1 MVFFAFLN
9 TAIVA
14 KVTTLK
20 RILEYQPFLYNFR
33 IQPLRI
39 FRQEEPIFVK
49 GVSSVVF
56 TPRSDN
62 LCHAKVKRGEV
73 YLLGGRVKRRKVF
86 LTSCGLIEKWNSLE
100 HIVRKAIRL
109 GKISCKCT
117 VQGCHGQQCLLRKQT
132 YKRPVSHSC
141 ENISRKRKSCYSKYG
156 VCIYKNNRCKW
167 AKKSRKLVNNCIAEN
182 SIVPS
187 RKVT

>member
-1 MVFFAFLN
+1 M
-9 TAIVA
+9 
-14 KVTTLK
+14 
-20 RILEYQPFLYNFR
+20 EYQPLLFNFR

-39 FRQEEPIFVK
+39 FRQEKPVFVK

-56 TPRSDN
+56 TPRSAD
-62 LCHAKVKRGEV
+62 LCYARVKRGEV
-73 YLLGGRVKRRKVF
+73 YLLGGRVKGKRVF

-100 HIVRKAIRL
+100 HIVRKAIRQ
-109 GKISCKCT
+109 GKMSCKCT
-117 VQGCHGQQCLLRKQT
+117 VQGCDGQQCLLRQQP

-141 ENISRKRKSCYSKYG
+141 ETVSRKRKSCFSKYG
-156 VCIYKNNRCKW
+156 VCILKNNRCKW
-167 AKKSRKLVNNCIAEN
+167 AKRSRKLVNSCIGNN